1 MLRNYDS
8 ESRSWRSQIQLHSHK
23 QGFLLLCAS
32 TFPFAVWSTHT
43 ALKRKTFIS
52 QLCFQIKCTCM
63 ETRSPRPLRNA
74 PKCSKYLLPLFCL
87 TVILFPYEAGA
98 LFMSMLIQLAV
109 KELFIVLNCFCQHK
123 LSYIHNGFHHDI
135 FMYVYDVVWSH
146 SPSLPP
152 CSLPTPTDHWPPP
165 KQTPALVTFRCCGKT
180 PWPREL
186 TEQSVY
192 LDFIVPGR
200 VHHGGRGMGAVVG
213 MAIGAGSC
221 DHLSTTN
228 RKQHTG
234 SGEKPMISLKLPP
247 SVTCVLWGSTT

>member
-1 MLRNYDS
+1 M
-8 ESRSWRSQIQLHSHK
+8 
-23 QGFLLLCAS
+23 A
-32 TFPFAVWSTHT
+32 
-43 ALKRKTFIS
+43 
-52 QLCFQIKCTCM
+52 
-63 ETRSPRPLRNA
+63 
-74 PKCSKYLLPLFCL
+74 
-87 TVILFPYEAGA
+87 
-98 LFMSMLIQLAV
+98 MLIQLAV

-135 FMYVYDVVWSH
+135 FMYVHDIVWSH

-213 MAIGAGSC
+213 MAIGAGSWANTSQPQTES
-221 DHLSTTN
+221 STLEVGKSLWSPSSYLLRWHVSSEVPPPKSPHQHPQPGTKSSN
-228 RKQHTG
+228 RWVYRDICHSNHHNLFYFMCMFYDLTSFTKVVYRNIGALLMATLLKKVPFSPQQLLTAYIC
-234 SGEKPMISLKLPP
+234 SGGVKSPETFPLLNWLKH
-247 SVTCVLWGSTT
+247 

>member
-8 ESRSWRSQIQLHSHK
+8 VSKGIGQSWHSQIQLHSHK

-32 TFPFAVWSTHT
+32 TSPFAVWSTHT

-109 KELFIVLNCFCQHK
+109 KELFIVFNCFCQHK

-135 FMYVYDVVWSH
+135 FMYVYDVV
-146 SPSLPP
+146 
-152 CSLPTPTDHWPPP
+152 
-165 KQTPALVTFRCCGKT
+165 
-180 PWPREL
+180 
-186 TEQSVY
+186 
-192 LDFIVPGR
+192 
-200 VHHGGRGMGAVVG
+200 
-213 MAIGAGSC
+213 
-221 DHLSTTN
+221 
-228 RKQHTG
+228 
-234 SGEKPMISLKLPP
+234 
-247 SVTCVLWGSTT
+247 